1 MTRSG
6 KEELILLSDKKRKQS
21 EQTFTSYW
29 QREDGQDDGINT
41 NAVSTIKSTEF
52 DDSLEEWQRLS
63 MQRRLKNRRENQ
75 RRYRKKQ
82 DEFTTNLERH
92 IQQLRDEIKKLQ
104 QHVRRCSTVNIG
116 VWNVALEY
124 YVRFRGLNTQDACSQ
139 LEFLR
144 ATMAPDVVLS
154 GGFGPYE
161 LAKKLERSAMV

>member
-6 KEELILLSDKKRKQS
+6 KEELILLSDKKRKH
-21 EQTFTSYW
+21 
-29 QREDGQDDGINT
+29 DQDEGINT
-41 NAVSTIKSTEF
+41 NAVPTIKSTEF

-82 DEFTTNLERH
+82 DEITTNLERH

-104 QHVRRCSTVNIG
+104 QHVRRFSTVNRD

-124 YVRFRGLNTQDACSQ
+124 YVRFRRLNTQDACSQ

-144 ATMAPDVVLS
+144 ATMASDVVLS

-161 LAKKLERSAMV
+161 LVKSWSVLRWLMTS